1 MANLL
6 AGTAQITVDGNSY
19 MLEGAAKYSP
29 STVRRETLMGMDGY
43 HGVKETPI
51 PGSISFTGRDS
62 GDLVVYD
69 FNRMRNATVVLQLA
83 NGKTVVGR
91 NMACVDAQ
99 EIDSTEATF
108 DLKFE
113 GPFVSEQTAS

>member
-6 AGTAQITVDGNSY
+6 AGTAQITVDGTSY
-19 MLEGAAKYSP
+19 MLEGAVKYNAS
-29 STVRRETLMGMDGY
+29 STRRETLMGMDGY

-62 GDLVVYD
+62 GGLVVAN
-69 FNRMRNATVVLQLA
+69 FNHMRNVTVVLQLA

-99 EIDSTEATF
+99 EVDSTEATF
-108 DLKFE
+108 NLKFE
-113 GPFVSEQTAS
+113 GPSVTEQTAK

>member
-19 MLEGAAKYSP
+19 MLEGSAKYSP
-29 STVRRETLMGMDGY
+29 SRVRRETLMGMDGY

-51 PGSISFTGRDS
+51 PGSISFSGRDS
-62 GDLVVYD
+62 GNLVVEA
-69 FNRMRNATVVLQLA
+69 FNGMRNVTVVLQLA

-99 EIDSTEATF
+99 EVDSTEATF

-113 GPFVSEQTAS
+113 GPSVSEQTAS

>member
-19 MLEGAAKYSP
+19 LLEGAAKYSP

-43 HGVKETPI
+43 HGVKETPV

-62 GDLVVYD
+62 VDLVVAT
-69 FNRMRNATVVLQLA
+69 FNGMRNVTVVLQLA
-83 NGKTVVGR
+83 NGKTIVGR
-91 NMACVDAQ
+91 NMACVEAQ
-99 EIDSTEATF
+99 EVDSTEATL

-113 GPFVSEQTAS
+113 GPSVTEQTAS

>member
-1 MANLL
+1 MAKLL

-43 HGVKETPI
+43 HGVKETPV
-51 PGSISFTGRDS
+51 PGSISFTGRDA
-62 GDLVVYD
+62 GDLVVAN
-69 FNRMRNATVVLQLA
+69 FNGMRNVTVVLQLA

-99 EIDSTEATF
+99 EVDSTEATF

-113 GPFVSEQTAS
+113 GPSVTEQTAS

>member
-6 AGTAQITVDGNSY
+6 AGTAQIAVDGNSY
-19 MLEGAAKYSP
+19 MIEGAAKYSP
-29 STVRRETLMGMDGY
+29 STVKRETLMGMDGY
-43 HGVKETPI
+43 HGVKETPV

-62 GDLVVYD
+62 GGLTIAY
-69 FNRMRNATVVLQLA
+69 FNTIRNATVVLQLA

-91 NMACVDAQ
+91 SMACVDAQ
-99 EIDSTEATF
+99 EVDTTEATV

-113 GPFVSEQTAS
+113 GPSVTEQTAS

>member
-6 AGTAQITVDGNSY
+6 AGTAQITVDGESY
-19 MLEGAAKYSP
+19 MISGGAKYSP

-43 HGVKETPI
+43 HGVKETPV
-51 PGSISFTGRDS
+51 PGSISITGRDS
-62 GDLVVYD
+62 GDTVIAA
-69 FNRMRNATVVLQLA
+69 FNSMRNATVVLQLA

-99 EIDSTEATF
+99 EVDSTEATV

-113 GPFVSEQTAS
+113 GPLVSEQTAS

>member
-6 AGTAQITVDGNSY
+6 AGTAQITVDGTSY
-19 MLEGAAKYSP
+19 MLEGAAKYNP
-29 STVRRETLMGMDGY
+29 SSVRRETLMGMDGY
-43 HGVKETPI
+43 HGVKETPVA
-51 PGSISFTGRDS
+51 GSISFTGRDS
-62 GDLVVYD
+62 GDLTVSY
-69 FNRMRNATVVLQLA
+69 FNTIRNATVVLQLA

-99 EIDSTEATF
+99 EVDTTEATF

-113 GPFVSEQTAS
+113 GPSVTEQTAG